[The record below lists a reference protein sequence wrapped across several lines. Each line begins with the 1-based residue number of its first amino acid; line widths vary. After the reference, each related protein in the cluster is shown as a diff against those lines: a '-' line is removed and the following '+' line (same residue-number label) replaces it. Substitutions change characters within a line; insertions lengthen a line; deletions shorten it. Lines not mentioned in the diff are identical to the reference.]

1 VSINPL
7 GGAKLR
13 KKQFAVIGIGRFG
26 ESLINELTRLGHEV
40 LAIDTDESRVDDIA
54 SVATQA
60 VQADAM
66 DEKVLK
72 ALDIVNFDAVVV
84 AIGGDVEANILTSI
98 TLKEIGVKKIIAKA
112 HNTMH
117 GKVLE
122 KMGINMVLYPE
133 RDMAIRLARNLVST
147 SIIEYIELS
156 SDHGI
161 SERTAP
167 LNFVGKSLEEKALRQ
182 RMDIT
187 ILAVRSGSEIIVSP
201 QADYRIKAGDIIVA
215 LGPVKQLEKLHE
227 MD

>member
-1 VSINPL
+1 M
-7 GGAKLR
+7 R

-26 ESLINELTRLGHEV
+26 ESLISELVRLGHEV
-40 LAIDTDESRVDDIA
+40 LAIDTDENRVDDIA
-54 SVATQA
+54 SIATQA

-167 LNFVGKSLEEKALRQ
+167 LNFVGQSLEEKALRQ

>member
-1 VSINPL
+1 M
-7 GGAKLR
+7 R

-40 LAIDTDESRVDDIA
+40 LAIDTDENRVDDIA

>member
-1 VSINPL
+1 M
-7 GGAKLR
+7 R

-26 ESLINELTRLGHEV
+26 ESLISELVRLGHEV
-40 LAIDTDESRVDDIA
+40 LAIDTDENRVDDIA
-54 SVATQA
+54 SIATQA

>member
-1 VSINPL
+1 M
-7 GGAKLR
+7 R

-40 LAIDTDESRVDDIA
+40 LAIDTDENRVDDIA
-54 SVATQA
+54 SIATQA

>member
-1 VSINPL
+1 M
-7 GGAKLR
+7 R

-26 ESLINELTRLGHEV
+26 ESLISELVRLGHEV
-40 LAIDTDESRVDDIA
+40 LAIDTDENRVDDIA

-147 SIIEYIELS
+147 SIIEYIEFS

-167 LNFVGKSLEEKALRQ
+167 LSFVGKSLEEKALRQ

-187 ILAVRSGSEIIVSP
+187 ILAVRSGSEIVVSP

-215 LGPVKQLEKLHE
+215 LGPTRQLEKLHE

>member
-1 VSINPL
+1 M
-7 GGAKLR
+7 R

-40 LAIDTDESRVDDIA
+40 LAIDTDESRIDDIA

-72 ALDIVNFDAVVV
+72 ALDIVGFDAVVV
-84 AIGGDVEANILTSI
+84 AIGGDVESNILTSI
-98 TLKEIGVKKIIAKA
+98 TLKEIGVRKIIAKA
-112 HNTMH
+112 NNTMH

-122 KMGINMVLYPE
+122 KMGIDIVLYPE
-133 RDMAIRLARNLVST
+133 RDMAVRLARNLVSK

-167 LNFVGKSLEEKALRQ
+167 VNFVGKSLEEKALRQ
-182 RMDIT
+182 KMDIT

-215 LGPVKQLEKLHE
+215 LGPAKQLEKLHE

>member
-40 LAIDTDESRVDDIA
+40 LAIDTDENRVDDIA
-54 SVATQA
+54 SIATQA

>member
-1 VSINPL
+1 M
-7 GGAKLR
+7 R

-26 ESLINELTRLGHEV
+26 ESLISELVRLGHEV
-40 LAIDTDESRVDDIA
+40 LAIDTDENRVDDIA

-167 LNFVGKSLEEKALRQ
+167 LSFVGKSLEEKALRQ

-187 ILAVRSGSEIIVSP
+187 ILAVRSGSEIVVSP

>member
-1 VSINPL
+1 M
-7 GGAKLR
+7 R

-26 ESLINELTRLGHEV
+26 ESLISELVRLGHEV
-40 LAIDTDESRVDDIA
+40 LAIDTDENRVDDIA

>member
-26 ESLINELTRLGHEV
+26 ESLISELVRLGHEV
-40 LAIDTDESRVDDIA
+40 LAIDTDENRVDDIA

>member
-7 GGAKLR
+7 GGTKLR

>member
-1 VSINPL
+1 
-7 GGAKLR
+7 LR

-26 ESLINELTRLGHEV
+26 ESLISELVRLGHEV
-40 LAIDTDESRVDDIA
+40 LAIDTDENRVDDIA
-54 SVATQA
+54 SIATQA